1 LQHLSD
7 TEAVYPDIIA
17 TVQKVMHPA
26 CPSQG
31 DLLHVLS
38 HPSRPL
44 RHTAGIIITTIVGA
58 EGLASW
64 PELVVSI
71 GAGLSSQE
79 ATTLEGVLDTLH
91 KIVEDHPDQVGGAL
105 WWEFKAGTWQ
115 AWLSRAKAV

>member
-1 LQHLSD
+1 MTCRLP
-7 TEAVYPDIIA
+7 VYP
-17 TVQKVMHPA
+17 HF
-26 CPSQG
+26 PSFRQG

-44 RHTAGIIITTIVGA
+44 RHTAGIIITTIVGV

-71 GAGLSSQE
+71 GGGLGSHE

-91 KIVEDHPDQVGGAL
+91 KIVEDHPDQVGKGCATV
-105 WWEFKAGTWQ
+105 AM
-115 AWLSRAKAV
+115 